1 MMGIVDASR
10 QLFTKFVLLVQPSQ
24 DSVELDRIG
33 QQLANHF
40 QTLSGRLEAPALPT
54 LRQRESSNEATFSL
68 PLIFLSVLV
77 ASLAISPQLLGYVTG
92 KRGTWLCWD
101 RDYIQVIGL
110 QCPTSSTCRGL
121 HVAHRQG

>member
-10 QLFTKFVLLVQPSQ
+10 QVLLVQPSQ
-24 DSVELDRIG
+24 DRVELARIG

-54 LRQRESSNEATFSL
+54 SSQRESRNNPTFSL

-77 ASLAISPQLLGYVTG
+77 ASLAVSPQLLGYVTG
-92 KRGTWLCWD
+92 ERGT
-101 RDYIQVIGL
+101 
-110 QCPTSSTCRGL
+110 
-121 HVAHRQG
+121 